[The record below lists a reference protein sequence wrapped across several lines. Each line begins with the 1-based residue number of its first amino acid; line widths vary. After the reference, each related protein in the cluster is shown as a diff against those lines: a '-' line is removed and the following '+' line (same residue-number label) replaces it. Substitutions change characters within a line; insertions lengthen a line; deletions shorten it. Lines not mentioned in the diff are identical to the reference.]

1 MTGRGERPDGTVSW
15 RELLAETEVVLGALP
30 GGALDARRI
39 VEDVA
44 GATGADLLDVLDD
57 LVTVRGVARLDALV
71 ARRRAGEPLQYVLGH
86 WSFRT
91 LDLLV
96 DRRVL
101 IPRPETEMVAEVALA
116 EVDRVAASRTP
127 VRVADL
133 GTGSGALALAIAVER
148 PVTEVWATDVSDDAL
163 AVARANLAALGRPA
177 TRVRI
182 AAGSWFDA
190 LPDDLVGGFDVIVSN
205 PPYVA
210 EGDDVDEVVAAWE
223 PALALWSGPTGL
235 DALRVVVGGADRWL
249 TTDGALVVELAPTQ
263 AATVTGLARAAGFG
277 DVRVVADLAGRDRIV
292 VARRGSGTGR

>member
-15 RELLAETEVVLGALP
+15 RELLAEAEAVLGDLP

-182 AAGSWFDA
+182 ATGSWFEA
-190 LPDDLVGGFDVIVSN
+190 LPDDLVGRFDVIVSN

-235 DALRVVVGGADRWL
+235 DALQVVVGGADRWL

-263 AATVTGLARAAGFG
+263 AATVAGLARAAGFG